1 MTKWLADVKK
11 GFAKQ
16 ISYQAG
22 YVPES
27 TASTGTGAAPT
38 VSTATQ

>member
-1 MTKWLADVKK
+1 MTKWLDDVKK
-11 GFAKQ
+11 AFAKQ

-22 YVPES
+22 YVPAS
-27 TASTGTGAAPT
+27 TASTGTASVPT

>member
-1 MTKWLADVKK
+1 MTKWLDDVKK

-22 YVPES
+22 YTPES
-27 TASTGTGAAPT
+27 TATTGTGVVPT